1 MSRYTINT
9 PTVYTLPSAGEA
21 QAFVKGVN
29 VGSKNKDKPIVVY
42 PWGQEEVEVIVYATS
57 QA

>member
-1 MSRYTINT
+1 MRHRKIKTQ
-9 PTVYTLPSAGEA
+9 TVYTLPSADEA

-29 VGSKNKDKPIVVY
+29 VGSKSKDKTIVVY

>member
-1 MSRYTINT
+1 MRHCKIKT

-21 QAFVKGVN
+21 QAFVKGVI
-29 VGSKNKDKPIVVY
+29 VGSKSKDKTIVVY
-42 PWGQEEVEVIVYATS
+42 PWGREEVEVIVYATS

>member
-1 MSRYTINT
+1 MRHRKINT

-21 QAFVKGVN
+21 QGFAKGVKA
-29 VGSKNKDKPIVVY
+29 GSNNTAKTIVVY
-42 PWGQEEVEVIVYATS
+42 PWGREEVEVIVYATS

>member
-1 MSRYTINT
+1 MRHRKINT

-21 QAFVKGVN
+21 QGFAKGVK
-29 VGSKNKDKPIVVY
+29 VGSKSKDKTIVVY
-42 PWGQEEVEVIVYATS
+42 PWGREEVEVIVYATS

>member
-9 PTVYTLPSAGEA
+9 PTVYTLPSADEA
-21 QAFVKGVN
+21 QGFVKGVKA
-29 VGSKNKDKPIVVY
+29 GSKDTAKTIIV
-42 PWGQEEVEVIVYATS
+42 WHQGQEEVEVIVYATS

>member
-1 MSRYTINT
+1 VRHRKIKTL
-9 PTVYTLPSAGEA
+9 TVYTLPSAGEA

-29 VGSKNKDKPIVVY
+29 VGSKSKDKTIVVY

-57 QA
+57 